1 MKSLKTVELRICE
14 KQKYVLTQSIFWV
27 KLAAMYLRIMKI
39 GELQVWRRSGAG
51 DGHDGHFCGLFL
63 VLRALPR
70 PAQHRTTF

>member
-1 MKSLKTVELRICE
+1 
-14 KQKYVLTQSIFWV
+14 
-27 KLAAMYLRIMKI
+27 MYLRIMKN